1 MGQVSSCANALKA
14 FFRELRE
21 PAFNTTSYADIIQL
35 MDEGASYNRKSLKL
49 EQNPFLSPFA
59 AESLFG
65 VKGRGESTA
74 AHQRPREGT
83 IARGLQGTCSSIGF
97 DFDLNLQTHHA
108 PRSCP
113 PCPPPLWSI
122 SHAGKADDAEKIAA
136 IKVILTE
143 HIDGRNLTLLRILF
157 FFIAEVGSHH
167 EKNGM
172 TCKNLAIVFG
182 TYQSPFVHA

>member
-65 VKGRGESTA
+65 VKGEA
-74 AHQRPREGT
+74 KA
-83 IARGLQGTCSSIGF
+83 
-97 DFDLNLQTHHA
+97 
-108 PRSCP
+108 
-113 PCPPPLWSI
+113 PPLISDLVRGPLLVGFRAPARLLDSI
-122 SHAGKADDAEKIAA
+122 L
-136 IKVILTE
+136 IL
-143 HIDGRNLTLLRILF
+143 I
-157 FFIAEVGSHH
+157 
-167 EKNGM
+167 
-172 TCKNLAIVFG
+172 
-182 TYQSPFVHA
+182 